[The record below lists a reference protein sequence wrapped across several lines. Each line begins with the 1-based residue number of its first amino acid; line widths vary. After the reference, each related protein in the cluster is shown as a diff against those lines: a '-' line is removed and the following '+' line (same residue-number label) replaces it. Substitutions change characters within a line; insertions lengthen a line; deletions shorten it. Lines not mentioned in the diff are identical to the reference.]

1 MNMNSARRL
10 APVKRGMVDKK
21 VWENGDN
28 DSMRDW
34 TLSRG
39 KIKGVSVVRWTGKG
53 DGVKKKKLERM
64 RDRQQEN
71 VLQTHEVVEEL
82 KAS

>member
-1 MNMNSARRL
+1 MNMNSARIL

-39 KIKGVSVVRWTGKG
+39 KVKGVSVVRWTGKG
-53 DGVKKKKLERM
+53 DGVKKKSSNGCEIDNKK
-64 RDRQQEN
+64 
-71 VLQTHEVVEEL
+71 TSFKHT
-82 KAS
+82 KS

>member
-1 MNMNSARRL
+1 MNSARRL

-39 KIKGVSVVRWTGKG
+39 KIKGMSVVRWTGKG
-53 DGVKKKKLERM
+53 DGVKK
-64 RDRQQEN
+64 
-71 VLQTHEVVEEL
+71 
-82 KAS
+82 A